1 MPTVYMLIGLPGSGK
16 TTWRENTIASSDE
29 EFVVISQDDMI
40 DNFAWQNNLTYN
52 EAFKIAPLHD
62 FAKQARADFRKA
74 IAERKSIIIDR
85 TNMSKKTRASFLSQV
100 PRDYKIVGV
109 MFHCDDALLYKRIK
123 DRGDRTGKYI
133 SSAVIER
140 MKANFEEPSLDEFQY
155 IIHVRPSDN
164 LDTIHVF
171 DA

>member
-74 IAERKSIIIDR
+74 IAEESRSSSTAPTCRRRRAHHSFRRFPATTKSSESCSIA
-85 TNMSKKTRASFLSQV
+85 TTLFCTSAL
-100 PRDYKIVGV
+100 KI
-109 MFHCDDALLYKRIK
+109 
-123 DRGDRTGKYI
+123 
-133 SSAVIER
+133 AVIAPESTFHLR
-140 MKANFEEPSLDEFQY
+140 LLSA
-155 IIHVRPSDN
+155 
-164 LDTIHVF
+164 
-171 DA
+171 